1 MVVGAL
7 VPWAS
12 LPAVFHSF
20 ISSGALRQIG
30 RVRQRPGGARA
41 LANSADHAISQ
52 GQCAGR
58 WSRIRRAEDAIR
70 AGMLTILR
78 RIVAVVA
85 EARSAPVMVAAVR
98 VRLNAMTARTSQA
111 ALALKIP
118 EGRCARA
125 EFFRSA
131 LTCSMI
137 A

>member
-98 VRLNAMTARTSQA
+98 VRPQRMPA
-111 ALALKIP
+111 AASHVKRQLERP
-118 EGRCARA
+118 YVRQDRA
-125 EFFRSA
+125 GPG
-131 LTCSMI
+131 
-137 A
+137 